1 MWCNILIAVFG
12 DPMPSN
18 PILPFSLIV
27 PRRLLVVSLVIVF
40 LSYGCGGT
48 PYKDAKYPL
57 YNSYDI
63 IFMHDNIQ
71 KGKTTEAEVMKRLG
85 RPTIDTTDN
94 LGRKKWI
101 YLSYP
106 YRGPETR
113 LDVTFDNDGVVV
125 DYRLD
130 SRDGN
135 R

>member
-1 MWCNILIAVFG
+1 
-12 DPMPSN
+12 MPSN
-18 PILPFSLIV
+18 PILPFSPIAL
-27 PRRLLVVSLVIVF
+27 RRLLTSSLLI
-40 LSYGCGGT
+40 LSLFYGCG
-48 PYKDAKYPL
+48 PAYKNSKYPL

-71 KGKTTEAEVMKRLG
+71 KSKTTEAEVTKRLG
-85 RPTIDTTDN
+85 RPTIDTSDN

-101 YLSYP
+101 YISYP

-125 DYRLD
+125 DYRVD

>member
-1 MWCNILIAVFG
+1 
-12 DPMPSN
+12 MPSN
-18 PILPFSLIV
+18 PILSFSPIAL
-27 PRRLLVVSLVIVF
+27 RRLLMASLLIVF
-40 LSYGCGGT
+40 LLHGCN
-48 PYKDAKYPL
+48 PAYNIKDSKYPL

-71 KGKTTEAEVMKRLG
+71 KGKTTEAEVTKRLG
-85 RPTIDTTDN
+85 RPTIDTSDN

-101 YLSYP
+101 YISYP

-125 DYRLD
+125 DYKLD
-130 SRDGN
+130 SRGGN